1 MGAAESGG
9 EAAQLSHFALSPSVS
24 PLVRVHVCVHVG
36 VAVTDLYVPPFRA
49 NPTRN
54 MGVAYATLPSEEEL
68 QALLAQGG
76 STMGNRTVRFTDP
89 AERPVGNGVGNGT
102 LPPRGSPRGMR
113 QGDANG
119 EAYGMCWRWVARESL
134 VLMCGCLVLVQA
146 RGGHGEM
153 APARRARRGK
163 IGCTWATCRLR

>member
-1 MGAAESGG
+1 MGPAESGG

-119 EAYGMCWRWVARESL
+119 ETRGMR
-134 VLMCGCLVLVQA
+134 
-146 RGGHGEM
+146 
-153 APARRARRGK
+153 
-163 IGCTWATCRLR
+163 